1 MNIIDARG
9 AMWKKIIDFQQ
20 YLRTAEEIQLVDFE
34 QVISTWKDLD
44 TLLKESLNAF
54 ATPSVS
60 ERKIHQ
66 KLDEI
71 INYDPTEMPKGQ
83 RELTP
88 SVSEILVIN
97 NPKFLIVGGKVFNT
111 EGVDFLDKE
120 NLSVTLRSGREIHV
134 TPEEM
139 KALFYVFQ
147 CNKI

>member
-1 MNIIDARG
+1 MTIIDARA

-20 YLRTAEEIQLVDFE
+20 YLRTAEEVNTTDFE
-34 QVISTWKDLD
+34 QVITSWKELD

-54 ATPSVS
+54 ATPSLS

-71 INYDPTEMPKGQ
+71 ISYDPTLLPTAN
-83 RELTP
+83 RDLTP
-88 SVSEILVIN
+88 SVSEILVVN
-97 NPKFLIVGGKVFNT
+97 NPKHLIVGGKVFNT

-120 NLSVTLRSGREIHV
+120 NLLVVLRSGRELQV

-139 KALFYVFQ
+139 KALFYFFQ